1 MANKKI
7 LILTY
12 YWPPSGGTGVQR
24 WLHFTRY
31 LKELGWDPII
41 FTPSNPEAPVQ
52 DSKLLAQIPEGI
64 EVLKLPIWEPTQLY
78 MRLSGNKGK
87 QLQTGFMQ
95 EGKKKPGLL
104 QRVALYIRANLFI
117 PDAKMAWIK
126 PASRYLIDYLQT
138 NEVAALIST
147 GPPHTMHLIARN
159 VKRATKLPWLADFR
173 DPWTQI
179 DWFEQLPL
187 NQFGLAK
194 HKALEKSV
202 LLEADLLTIVSSNWQ
217 QQTQALCGRD
227 VALVTNGFAPEDFA
241 AFQQQPDPHF
251 TILHTGSINKDR
263 NPSALWKS
271 LGHFTQNNPEFAA
284 KLRIRLIG
292 ALDARVR
299 TDIEEA
305 GLMPYTHL
313 EHFVPHARVI
323 EELSAC
329 SLLLLPI
336 NNVKNQMGIIPG
348 KVFEYLASEQPILAV
363 GPLEGDAATIL
374 RKQAGTHIV
383 GFQDEI
389 HWPQIIA
396 MCAVKPQRKEA
407 LLPYSRKALAEKID
421 QLLKELLSNDK
432 G

>member
-1 MANKKI
+1 
-7 LILTY
+7 
-12 YWPPSGGTGVQR
+12 
-24 WLHFTRY
+24 
-31 LKELGWDPII
+31 
-41 FTPSNPEAPVQ
+41 
-52 DSKLLAQIPEGI
+52 
-64 EVLKLPIWEPTQLY
+64 
-78 MRLSGNKGK
+78 
-87 QLQTGFMQ
+87 MQ

-187 NQFGLAK
+187 NRFGLAK
-194 HKALEKSV
+194 HQALEKSV

-271 LGHFTQNNPEFAA
+271 LGHFAQNNPEFAA

-292 ALDARVR
+292 ALDTSVR

-313 EHFVPHARVI
+313 EQFVPHARVI

-348 KVFEYLASEQPILAV
+348 KIFEYLASEQPILAI
-363 GPLEGDAATIL
+363 GPLEGDSANIL
-374 RKQAGTHIV
+374 RGQTGTHVV
-383 GFQDEI
+383 GFEDPI
-389 HWPQIIA
+389 DWPIIIE
-396 MCAVKPQRKEA
+396 MCAVKPQRKET
-407 LLPYSRKALAEKID
+407 LFPYSRKALAEKID

>member
-52 DSKLLAQIPEGI
+52 DPKLLAQIPEGV
-64 EVLKLPIWEPTQLY
+64 EVLKIPIWEPTQLY

-87 QLQTGFMQ
+87 KLQTGFMQ
-95 EGKKKPGLL
+95 ESKKKPGLL

-126 PASRYLIDYLQT
+126 PASRYLTNYLQT
-138 NEVAALIST
+138 NEVAAIIST

-159 VKRATKLPWLADFR
+159 VKRATNLPWLADFR

-187 NQFGLAK
+187 NKRGLAK
-194 HKALEKSV
+194 HHALEKTV
-202 LLEADLLTIVSSNWQ
+202 LLEADQLTIVSSNWQ
-217 QQTQALCGRD
+217 QQMQVICGRE
-227 VALVTNGFAPEDFA
+227 VALVTNGFAPEDFSN
-241 AFQQQPDPHF
+241 FQHQPDPKF

-271 LGHFTQNNPEFAA
+271 LGSYTLNNPDFAA
-284 KLRIRLIG
+284 KLQIRLIG
-292 ALDARVR
+292 ALDASVR
-299 TDIEEA
+299 SDLEVA
-305 GLMPYTHL
+305 GLLPYTHM
-313 EHFVPHARVI
+313 ENFVPHARVI
-323 EELSAC
+323 EELSTC

-336 NNVKNQMGIIPG
+336 NNVNNQMGIVPG
-348 KVFEYLASEQPILAV
+348 KVFEYLASEQPILAI
-363 GPLEGDAATIL
+363 GPSEGDSARIL
-374 RKQAGTHIV
+374 RSQAGTHLV
-383 GFQDEI
+383 GFEEPI
-389 HWPQIIA
+389 EWPAIVE
-396 MCAVKPQRKEA
+396 MCANKPYRKDT
-407 LLPYSRKALAEKID
+407 LTPYSRKELSLKIHAL
-421 QLLKELLSNDK
+421 LLELVQK
-432 G
+432 

>member
-78 MRLSGNKGK
+78 MRLNGNKGK

-95 EGKKKPGLL
+95 ESKKKPGLL
-104 QRVALYIRANLFI
+104 QRFALYVRANIFI
-117 PDAKMAWIK
+117 PDAKMTWVK
-126 PASRYLIDYLQT
+126 PASRYLIDYLKT

-187 NQFGLAK
+187 NRFGLAK
-194 HKALEKSV
+194 HQALEKSV
-202 LLEADLLTIVSSNWQ
+202 LLEADQLTIVSSNWQ

-227 VALVTNGFAPEDFA
+227 VALVTNGYAPEDFA
-241 AFQQQPDPHF
+241 AFQQQPDPYF

-271 LGHFTQNNPEFAA
+271 LGRFTQNNPEFAT

-292 ALDARVR
+292 ALDASVR

-305 GLMPYTHL
+305 GLMPYTYL
-313 EHFVPHARVI
+313 ENFVPHARVI

-348 KVFEYLASEQPILAV
+348 KVFEYLASEQPILAI
-363 GPLEGDAATIL
+363 GPIEGDSATIL

-383 GFQDEI
+383 GFQDSI
-389 HWPQIIA
+389 DWTTIIE
-396 MCAVKPQRKEA
+396 MCAHKPNRKA
-407 LLPYSRKALAEKID
+407 SLTPYSRE
-421 QLLKELLSNDK
+421 ELSNKIHDLLLELVK
-432 G
+432 K

>member
-78 MRLSGNKGK
+78 MRLNGNKGK

-95 EGKKKPGLL
+95 ESKKKPGLL
-104 QRVALYIRANLFI
+104 QRFALYVRANIFI
-117 PDAKMAWIK
+117 PDAKMAWVK
-126 PASRYLIDYLQT
+126 PASRYLIDYLKT

-187 NQFGLAK
+187 NRFGLAK
-194 HKALEKSV
+194 HQALEKSV
-202 LLEADLLTIVSSNWQ
+202 LLEADQLTIVSSNWQ

-241 AFQQQPDPHF
+241 AFQQQPDPYF

-271 LGHFTQNNPEFAA
+271 LGRFTQNNPEFAA

-292 ALDARVR
+292 ALDASVR
-299 TDIEEA
+299 SDLEEA
-305 GLMPYTHL
+305 GLMPYTYL
-313 EHFVPHARVI
+313 ENFVPHTRVI

-348 KVFEYLASEQPILAV
+348 KVFEYLASEQPILAI
-363 GPLEGDAATIL
+363 GPIEGDSATIL

-383 GFQDEI
+383 GFQDSI
-389 HWPQIIA
+389 DWTTIIE
-396 MCAVKPQRKEA
+396 MCAHKPNRKA
-407 LLPYSRKALAEKID
+407 SLTPYSRE
-421 QLLKELLSNDK
+421 ELSNIIHDLLLELVK
-432 G
+432 K

>member
-1 MANKKI
+1 VANKKI

-78 MRLSGNKGK
+78 MRLNGNKGK

-95 EGKKKPGLL
+95 ENKKKPGLL
-104 QRVALYIRANLFI
+104 QRFALFVRANIFI
-117 PDAKMAWIK
+117 PDAKMAWVK
-126 PASRYLIDYLQT
+126 PASRYLIDYLKT

-187 NQFGLAK
+187 NRFGLAK
-194 HKALEKSV
+194 HQALEKSV
-202 LLEADLLTIVSSNWQ
+202 LLEADQLTIVSSNWQ

-227 VALVTNGFAPEDFA
+227 VALVTNGYAPEDFA
-241 AFQQQPDPHF
+241 AFQQQPDPYF

-271 LGHFTQNNPEFAA
+271 LGRFTQNNPEFAT

-292 ALDARVR
+292 ALDASVR

-305 GLMPYTHL
+305 GLMPYTYL
-313 EHFVPHARVI
+313 ENFVPHARVI

-348 KVFEYLASEQPILAV
+348 KVFEYLASEQPILAI
-363 GPLEGDAATIL
+363 GPIEGDSATIL

-383 GFQDEI
+383 GFQDSI
-389 HWPQIIA
+389 DWTTIIE
-396 MCAVKPQRKEA
+396 MCAHKPNRKA
-407 LLPYSRKALAEKID
+407 SLTPYSRE
-421 QLLKELLSNDK
+421 ELSNKIHDLLLELVK
-432 G
+432 K

>member
-1 MANKKI
+1 VANKKI

-78 MRLSGNKGK
+78 MRLNGNKGK

-95 EGKKKPGLL
+95 ESKKKPGLL
-104 QRVALYIRANLFI
+104 QRFALYVRANIFI
-117 PDAKMAWIK
+117 PDAKMTWVK
-126 PASRYLIDYLQT
+126 PASRYLIDYLKT

-187 NQFGLAK
+187 NRFGLAK
-194 HKALEKSV
+194 HQALEKSV
-202 LLEADLLTIVSSNWQ
+202 LLEADQLTIVSSNWQ

-227 VALVTNGFAPEDFA
+227 VALVTNGYAPEDFA
-241 AFQQQPDPHF
+241 AFQQQPDPYF

-271 LGHFTQNNPEFAA
+271 LGRFTQNNPEFAT

-292 ALDARVR
+292 ALDASVR

-305 GLMPYTHL
+305 GLMPYTYL
-313 EHFVPHARVI
+313 ENFVPHARVI

-348 KVFEYLASEQPILAV
+348 KVFEYLASEQPILAI
-363 GPLEGDAATIL
+363 GPIEGDSATIL

-383 GFQDEI
+383 GFQDSI
-389 HWPQIIA
+389 DWTTIIE
-396 MCAVKPQRKEA
+396 MCAHKPNRKA
-407 LLPYSRKALAEKID
+407 SLTPYSRE
-421 QLLKELLSNDK
+421 ELSNKIHDLLLELVK
-432 G
+432 K

>member
-78 MRLSGNKGK
+78 MRLNGNKGK

-95 EGKKKPGLL
+95 ESKKKPGLL
-104 QRVALYIRANLFI
+104 QRFALYVRANIFI
-117 PDAKMAWIK
+117 PDAKMTWVK
-126 PASRYLIDYLQT
+126 PASRYLIDYLKT

-187 NQFGLAK
+187 NRWGLAK
-194 HKALEKSV
+194 HQALEKSV
-202 LLEADLLTIVSSNWQ
+202 LLEADRLTIVSNNWQ

-241 AFQQQPDPHF
+241 AFQQQPDPYF

-271 LGHFTQNNPEFAA
+271 LGRFTQNNPEFAA

-292 ALDARVR
+292 ALDASVR
-299 TDIEEA
+299 TDLEEA
-305 GLMPYTHL
+305 GLMPYTYL
-313 EHFVPHARVI
+313 ENFVPHARVI

-348 KVFEYLASEQPILAV
+348 KVFEYLASEQPILAI
-363 GPLEGDAATIL
+363 GPIEGDSATIL

-383 GFQDEI
+383 GFQDSI
-389 HWPQIIA
+389 DWTTIIE
-396 MCAVKPQRKEA
+396 MCAHKPNRKA
-407 LLPYSRKALAEKID
+407 SLTPYSRE
-421 QLLKELLSNDK
+421 ELSNKIHDLLLELVK
-432 G
+432 K

>member
-1 MANKKI
+1 VANKKI

-78 MRLSGNKGK
+78 MRLNGNKGK

-95 EGKKKPGLL
+95 ESKKKPGLL
-104 QRVALYIRANLFI
+104 QRFALYVRANIFI
-117 PDAKMAWIK
+117 PDAKMTWVK
-126 PASRYLIDYLQT
+126 PASRYLIDYLKT

-187 NQFGLAK
+187 NRWGLAK
-194 HKALEKSV
+194 HQALEKSV
-202 LLEADLLTIVSSNWQ
+202 LLEADRLTIVSNNWQ

-241 AFQQQPDPHF
+241 AFQQQPDPYF

-271 LGHFTQNNPEFAA
+271 LGRFTQNNPEFAA

-292 ALDARVR
+292 ALDASVR
-299 TDIEEA
+299 TDLEEA
-305 GLMPYTHL
+305 GLMPYTYL
-313 EHFVPHARVI
+313 ENFVPHARVI

-348 KVFEYLASEQPILAV
+348 KVFEYLASEQPILAI
-363 GPLEGDAATIL
+363 GPIEGDSATIL

-383 GFQDEI
+383 GFQDSI
-389 HWPQIIA
+389 DWTTIIE
-396 MCAVKPQRKEA
+396 MCAHKPNRKA
-407 LLPYSRKALAEKID
+407 SLTPYSRE
-421 QLLKELLSNDK
+421 ELSNKIHDLLLELVK
-432 G
+432 K

>member
-1 MANKKI
+1 
-7 LILTY
+7 
-12 YWPPSGGTGVQR
+12 
-24 WLHFTRY
+24 
-31 LKELGWDPII
+31 
-41 FTPSNPEAPVQ
+41 
-52 DSKLLAQIPEGI
+52 
-64 EVLKLPIWEPTQLY
+64 
-78 MRLSGNKGK
+78 
-87 QLQTGFMQ
+87 MQ
-95 EGKKKPGLL
+95 ENKKKPGLL
-104 QRVALYIRANLFI
+104 QRFALFVRANIFI
-117 PDAKMAWIK
+117 PDAKMAWVK
-126 PASRYLIDYLQT
+126 PASRYLIDYLKT

-187 NQFGLAK
+187 NRFGLAK
-194 HKALEKSV
+194 HQALEKSV
-202 LLEADLLTIVSSNWQ
+202 LLEADQLTIVSSNWQ

-227 VALVTNGFAPEDFA
+227 VALVTNGYAPEDFA
-241 AFQQQPDPHF
+241 AFQQQPDPYF

-271 LGHFTQNNPEFAA
+271 LGRFTQNNPEFAT

-292 ALDARVR
+292 ALDASVR

-305 GLMPYTHL
+305 GLMPYTYL
-313 EHFVPHARVI
+313 ENFVPHARVI

-348 KVFEYLASEQPILAV
+348 KVFEYLASEQPILAI
-363 GPLEGDAATIL
+363 GPIEGDSATIL

-383 GFQDEI
+383 GFQDSI
-389 HWPQIIA
+389 DWTTIIE
-396 MCAVKPQRKEA
+396 MCAHKPNRKA
-407 LLPYSRKALAEKID
+407 SLTPYSRE
-421 QLLKELLSNDK
+421 ELSNKIHDLLLELVK
-432 G
+432 K

>member
-31 LKELGWDPII
+31 LKELGWEPII

-52 DSKLLAQIPEGI
+52 DVKLLAQIPEGV
-64 EVLKLPIWEPTQLY
+64 EVLKIPIWEPTQLY
-78 MRLSGNKGK
+78 MQLSGNKGK

-95 EGKKKPGLL
+95 ESNKKPSLL
-104 QRVALYIRANLFI
+104 QRFALYIRANLFI
-117 PDAKMAWIK
+117 PDAKMAWIR

-138 NEVAALIST
+138 NEVAAIVST

-159 VKRATKLPWLADFR
+159 IKRATKLPWLADFR

-187 NQFGLAK
+187 NKGGLAK
-194 HKALEKSV
+194 HHALEKSV
-202 LLEADLLTIVSSNWQ
+202 LLEADKLTIVSANWQ
-217 QQTQALCGRD
+217 QQMQAICGRE
-227 VALVTNGFAPEDFA
+227 VTLVTNGFAPEDFSI
-241 AFQQQPDPHF
+241 FQHQPDPHF

-271 LGHFTQNNPEFAA
+271 LGSFTQNNAEFAA
-284 KLRIRLIG
+284 KLQIRLIG
-292 ALDARVR
+292 ALDASVR
-299 TDIEEA
+299 ADIEAA

-313 EHFVPHARVI
+313 ENFVPHERVI

-336 NNVKNQMGIIPG
+336 NKVNNQMGIVPG
-348 KVFEYLASEQPILAV
+348 KVFEYLASEQPILAI
-363 GPLEGDAATIL
+363 GPIDGDAAKIL
-374 RKQAGTHIV
+374 STQSATHVV
-383 GFQDEI
+383 GFEDPI
-389 HWPQIIA
+389 DWPSIVE
-396 MCAVKPQRKEA
+396 MCSVKPNRKA
-407 LLPYSRKALAEKID
+407 TLNAYSRRELAHKID
-421 QLLKELLSNDK
+421 QLLNQLTANDQS
-432 G
+432 